1 MDGAIDQIRHSG
13 QQEIMVEKVASGVEE
28 FVGWVFTALKMFI
41 GLALIVLV
49 VTTESPHLLLA
60 VLGVYGLLFLAAGLY
75 ILQDAKFKG

>member
-49 VTTESPHLLLA
+49 MTTESPHLLLA
-60 VLGVYGLLFLAAGLY
+60 VLGVYGLFFLVAGLY
-75 ILQDAKFKG
+75 ILQDAKFRG